1 MHRGLILQP
10 NYRVR
15 KGIPVVQLYGRLEDG
30 PAFLIEDDRFRPYF
44 FTHLHSVSLLPRDP
58 EIQVVQTPLCDLAGN
73 PVSKI
78 AVTHPRTVSTLREKL
93 EERGA
98 RCFES
103 DVRFPYRY
111 LIDHGLRTGVEIDGE
126 GKTLRSGL
134 VVFEN
139 PDLRAAECRP
149 NLRILSLDIE
159 TTADAS
165 EVFAI
170 AIAMGDLE
178 EVHLTSAAPVKGA
191 MIHATERDL
200 LTAFA
205 ARIREL
211 DPDVLT
217 GWNVVDFDLRVIEA
231 RADALGLS
239 PATRRLGR
247 AEGTTRIF
255 QDRGFTRQS
264 RAEIPGRMMV
274 DGIPL
279 VRDALR
285 LPDYRL
291 ETVARAV
298 LDRGKLIDSDVP
310 DAAAEIQRLRAE
322 DPEALVRYNLEDA
335 RLVLEILNHE
345 GLLDLTL
352 ERSVLSGMQLD
363 RVGASIASFDLLY
376 LPNLRKAGAVAP
388 SVDRDRENS
397 RIRGGAVLESEPGL
411 FQNVALFDF
420 KSLYPSLIRTFNLD
434 PLAHARAAENSLVA
448 PNGARFARSEAI
460 LPDIIERLSAERE
473 AARTRKDRHANQA
486 IKIMMNAMFGVLGS
500 PSCRFFDPAVANA
513 ITSFGQQTLAW
524 TRESFEAAGVQVLYG
539 DTDSVFVRLDTDTP
553 GPKSEKR
560 AEALRKRVE
569 KNITQRVLKEYG
581 VESRLTLELERIYDR
596 FFLPRIR
603 GGSSGSKK
611 RYAGWTHGTL
621 DIVGLESVRRDWPA
635 ITRRLQEGMLERL
648 FTDQDLLPFVRE
660 IVERLRSGDLDEELV
675 YVKRVRKSSLDQY
688 TASTPPH
695 IQAARKAGG
704 TLRGVIHYVITSTG
718 PEPVTPG
725 KALPTGIDRKHYL
738 EKVLRPVADAILPE
752 VEHSFDEALGHPQQ
766 LSML

>member
-1 MHRGLILQP
+1 
-10 NYRVR
+10 
-15 KGIPVVQLYGRLEDG
+15 
-30 PAFLIEDDRFRPYF
+30 
-44 FTHLHSVSLLPRDP
+44 
-58 EIQVVQTPLCDLAGN
+58 
-73 PVSKI
+73 
-78 AVTHPRTVSTLREKL
+78 
-93 EERGA
+93 
-98 RCFES
+98 
-103 DVRFPYRY
+103 
-111 LIDHGLRTGVEIDGE
+111 
-126 GKTLRSGL
+126 
-134 VVFEN
+134 
-139 PDLRAAECRP
+139 
-149 NLRILSLDIE
+149 
-159 TTADAS
+159 
-165 EVFAI
+165 
-170 AIAMGDLE
+170 
-178 EVHLTSAAPVKGA
+178 

-569 KNITQRVLKEYG
+569 KSITQRVLKEYG

-660 IVERLRSGDLDEELV
+660 MVERLRSGDLDEELV

-725 KALPTGIDRKHYL
+725 KALPAGIDRKHYL